1 MRTINFLGFT
11 SRLSVFRGGEGMI
24 LKQRAPRFY
33 IRYFPSS
40 IERRCN
46 YLSGSVLKGRN
57 DPWKIYRFIN
67 NIQQHRSIIEHGV
80 QIFEKKRYKKKRKKF
95 EIESYTRVRQ
105 NPISFNS
112 RFTYRVAMENG
123 KNLGDERKK
132 THFHFTSTQYLQN

>member
-1 MRTINFLGFT
+1 
-11 SRLSVFRGGEGMI
+11 MI

-67 NIQQHRSIIEHGV
+67 NIQKHRSNMV
-80 QIFEKKRYKKKRKKF
+80 YKFSRKKNKKKRKKF
-95 EIESYTRVRQ
+95 EIGTRVRQ